1 MALSLPWEDSFDL
14 LTAACQYCSGFFPP
28 DFVVLLV
35 EVALSDSSAGS
46 GRDFGVLEV
55 VTTEAGTSG
64 EIRLSFILVKDNLD
78 ELCVTACKRF

>member
-1 MALSLPWEDSFDL
+1 M
-14 LTAACQYCSGFFPP
+14 
-28 DFVVLLV
+28 LLV

-78 ELCVTACKRF
+78 GLCVTACKRF